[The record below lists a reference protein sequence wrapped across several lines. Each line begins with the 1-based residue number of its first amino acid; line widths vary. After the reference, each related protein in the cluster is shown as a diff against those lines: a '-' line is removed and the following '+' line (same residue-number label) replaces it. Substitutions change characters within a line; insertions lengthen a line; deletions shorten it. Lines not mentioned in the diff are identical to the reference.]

1 MSNKLH
7 EILALEQ
14 DRKNKANQNI
24 GESVKTFTKNA
35 SSFDGMIKKY
45 IPLEEFSEQIPDES
59 KEMVSTVKKT
69 LKSTLEPVIVAID
82 ATLSKEETNS
92 SGVAQA
98 ELIVGEKNFGTFSAT
113 SLLALEAHL
122 LKVLELYKAIPTLDT
137 STKWNFDEQN
147 DFYRTEGEVKFR
159 NIKRPQVIVKYEAT
173 EKHPAQTEIMNVD
186 YQVGKYETTQFSGK
200 ITPLQKSN
208 LIARIEKI
216 IEGVKIARTKANNVE
231 VKETKIASDI
241 FDYINKDLFNA

>member
-14 DRKNKANQNI
+14 DRKIKANQVI
-24 GESVKTFTKNA
+24 GESVKTFTKNS

-45 IPLEEFSEQIPDES
+45 IALEEFSEQIPDES

-69 LKSTLEPVIVAID
+69 LKNALEPVVVAID

-92 SGVAQA
+92 SGVANA
-98 ELIVGEKNFGTFSAT
+98 ELVVGDKSFGTFSAT

-122 LKVLELYKAIPTLDT
+122 QKVLELYKAIPTLDT
-137 STKWNFDEQN
+137 STKWHFDEQN

-186 YQVGKYETTQFSGK
+186 FQVGKYETTQFSGK
-200 ITPLQKSN
+200 ITPIQKSQ
-208 LIARIEKI
+208 LLAKIEKL
-216 IEGVKIARTKANNVE
+216 IEAVKIARTKANNVE
-231 VKETKIASDI
+231 LKETKIASEI
-241 FDYINKDLFNA
+241 FDFINKDILNI